1 MARKTK
7 YGIGGTRV
15 EIEGDEELI
24 RKLNGMSKGFRTKA
38 LLHAVT
44 QGAEIVER
52 EAKARAP
59 VRKSGRG
66 RKGRLRDSITTV
78 KLKSASKLAKVAVS
92 WRKGRASRT
101 AAFYGIMLEKGTKP
115 RHKKRRKSGRDIK
128 GRRRKNLTVGRAAS
142 TGTGPERAFL
152 IPAFESKREQVAR
165 EIKVQLTRLI
175 RRAVK
180 KGL

>member
-24 RKLNGMSKGFRTKA
+24 RKLNGMSKGFRSKA

-59 VRKSGRG
+59 VRKGG
-66 RKGRLRDSITTV
+66 KGGTLRRSITTV

-92 WRKGRASRT
+92 WRKGKASRT
-101 AAFYGIMLEKGTKP
+101 AAFYGIMLEKGT
-115 RHKKRRKSGRDIK
+115 RS
-128 GRRRKNLTVGRAAS
+128 RRRKDGAR
-142 TGTGPERAFL
+142 TGTGPARPFL

-175 RRAVK
+175 RRAAK

>member
-1 MARKTK
+1 MAKN
-7 YGIGGTRV
+7 YRV

-24 RKLNGMSKGFRTKA
+24 RKLKAMSKGFRAKA

-44 QGAEIVER
+44 QGGEIVER

-59 VRKSGRG
+59 VRRG
-66 RKGRLRDSITTV
+66 GKGGTLRRSITTV
-78 KLKSASKLAKVAVS
+78 KLKSTSKLAKVGVS

-101 AAFYGIMLEKGTKP
+101 DAFYGIMLEKGT
-115 RHKKRRKSGRDIK
+115 RS
-128 GRRRKNLTVGRAAS
+128 RRRKDGAR
-142 TGTGPERAFL
+142 TGTGPARPFL

-175 RRAVK
+175 RRAAK

>member
-1 MARKTK
+1 MAKN
-7 YGIGGTRV
+7 YRV
-15 EIEGDEELI
+15 DIQGDEELV
-24 RKLNGMSKGFRTKA
+24 RKLKAMSKGFRTKA

-44 QGAEIVER
+44 QGGEIVER

-78 KLKSASKLAKVAVS
+78 KLKSTSKLAKVGVS
-92 WRKGRASRT
+92 WRKGKASRT
-101 AAFYGIMLEKGTKP
+101 AAFYGIMLEKGT
-115 RHKKRRKSGRDIK
+115 RS
-128 GRRRKNLTVGRAAS
+128 RRRKDGAR
-142 TGTGPERAFL
+142 TGTGPARPFL

-175 RRAVK
+175 RRAAK

>member
-1 MARKTK
+1 MAKD
-7 YGIGGTRV
+7 YRV

-24 RKLNGMSKGFRTKA
+24 RMLNGMSKGFRSKA

-44 QGAEIVER
+44 QGAKIVER

-59 VRKSGRG
+59 VRKGG
-66 RKGRLRDSITTV
+66 KGGRLRRSITTM
-78 KLKSASKLAKVAVS
+78 KLKSISKLAKVAVS

-101 AAFYGIMLEKGTKP
+101 DAFYGIMLEKGTKP

>member
-1 MARKTK
+1 MAKN
-7 YGIGGTRV
+7 YRV
-15 EIEGDEELI
+15 DIQGDEELI
-24 RKLNGMSKGFRTKA
+24 RKLNGMSKGFRSKA

-59 VRKSGRG
+59 VRKGG
-66 RKGRLRDSITTV
+66 KGGTLRRSITTV

-92 WRKGRASRT
+92 WRKGKASRT
-101 AAFYGIMLEKGTKP
+101 AAFYGIMLEKGT
-115 RHKKRRKSGRDIK
+115 RSLRRKDGAR
-128 GRRRKNLTVGRAAS
+128 

-152 IPAFESKREQVAR
+152 IPAYESKREAVAR

-175 RRAVK
+175 RRAAK

>member
-24 RKLNGMSKGFRTKA
+24 RKLNAMSKGFRSKA
-38 LLHAVT
+38 LLHALT
-44 QGAEIVER
+44 QGAEIIER

-59 VRKSGRG
+59 VRTGLLRRAITTITLKSGN
-66 RKGRLRDSITTV
+66 
-78 KLKSASKLAKVAVS
+78 KLAKVAVG
-92 WRKGRASRT
+92 WRNSKASRF
-101 AAFYGIMLEKGTKP
+101 AAFYGIMQEKGTKP
-115 RHKKRRKSGRDIK
+115 RRTKAGVR
-128 GRRRKNLTVGRAAS
+128 
-142 TGTGPERAFL
+142 TGTGPARPFL
-152 IPAFESKREQVAR
+152 IPAFDSKREQVAR
-165 EIKVQLTRLI
+165 QIKIELSRLI